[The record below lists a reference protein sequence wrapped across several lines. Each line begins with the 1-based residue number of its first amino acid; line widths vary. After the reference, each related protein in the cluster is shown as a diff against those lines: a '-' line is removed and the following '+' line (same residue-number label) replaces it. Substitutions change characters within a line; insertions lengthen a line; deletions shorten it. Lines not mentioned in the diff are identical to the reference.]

1 MTAASRLVATS
12 KLFDRLAIEYLGKTN
27 TSPFSSAVRDM
38 RDYCGVA
45 YIVGLISQ
53 NAGDDAI
60 TQVDIW
66 ASDDAAGSVNAV
78 LVATTGTIDPDSLGD
93 YVALEVSEDEIRQTS
108 VNNGYASRYGIC
120 KVTTTSSS
128 DVCAV
133 IVIRGLAKAAHAE
146 PHQQRAD
153 HDLSHVLARTIPPH
167 APRSDRGPPRGHQ
180 KPARPGTIRAGRCGF
195 ARPPAARTRPPP
207 GTPPGSCTITR
218 GTSRRTNTR
227 PGCACRPSRSCS
239 SGFAA
244 NAPTRSCSCA
254 RS

>member
-108 VNNGYASRYGIC
+108 VNNGYASRYVFC

-133 IVIRGLAKAAHAE
+133 IVIRGLAKA
-146 PHQQRAD
+146 PT
-153 HDLSHVLARTIPPH
+153 LNLTNSVLT
-167 APRSDRGPPRGHQ
+167 
-180 KPARPGTIRAGRCGF
+180 T
-195 ARPPAARTRPPP
+195 T
-207 GTPPGSCTITR
+207 
-218 GTSRRTNTR
+218 
-227 PGCACRPSRSCS
+227 
-239 SGFAA
+239 
-244 NAPTRSCSCA
+244 
-254 RS
+254 